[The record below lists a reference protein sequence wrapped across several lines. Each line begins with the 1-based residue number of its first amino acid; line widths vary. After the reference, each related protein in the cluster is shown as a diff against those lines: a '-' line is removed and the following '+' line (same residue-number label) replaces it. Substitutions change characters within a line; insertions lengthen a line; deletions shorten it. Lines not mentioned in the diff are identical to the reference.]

1 MVPNLLSIAGSDPSG
16 GAGVQADLKTFAAL
30 GCHGMAAITALT
42 AQNSLGVRAIHPTPP
57 DFLAAQIDAL
67 FDDINVAA
75 VKIGMIGN
83 ADNARLIAAR
93 LKARRPAFGVLD
105 PVLAASSGDDLGGA
119 GLAREI
125 MSTLLPLVDLITP
138 NAPEAARMTGL
149 PEATDIDGA
158 RRLARALIDAGARA
172 VLVKGGHVPGERAR
186 DLRIDSGG
194 EAMFA
199 APWIETRNT
208 HGTGCALSSAIAA
221 RVAHGDTLVE
231 AIRAA
236 KDYLSGALAN
246 SDDFH
251 VGAGA
256 GPLNHFWRLWPRD

>member
-67 FDDINVAA
+67 FDDIHVAA

-93 LKARRPAFGVLD
+93 LKARRPAFVVLD

-119 GLAREI
+119 GHAREN
-125 MSTLLPLVDLITP
+125 MSTL
-138 NAPEAARMTGL
+138 
-149 PEATDIDGA
+149 
-158 RRLARALIDAGARA
+158 
-172 VLVKGGHVPGERAR
+172 
-186 DLRIDSGG
+186 
-194 EAMFA
+194 
-199 APWIETRNT
+199 
-208 HGTGCALSSAIAA
+208 
-221 RVAHGDTLVE
+221 
-231 AIRAA
+231 
-236 KDYLSGALAN
+236 
-246 SDDFH
+246 
-251 VGAGA
+251 
-256 GPLNHFWRLWPRD
+256 